1 MNNKKLI
8 LNEQI
13 KRILEVMNVDSKNS
27 KLLTESIVDDIAQ
40 GIVRLS
46 VKSGDD
52 LATSISKI
60 ERQFDVPKGILDYN
74 DITKLTK
81 GQGKDVIIKVVNKS
95 NPSQLMSFAKKVWVQ
110 IPEAHIAATNVVDG
124 LVTAKKTY
132 TTNNLLKYLND
143 MSETVITSPVK
154 ELDPLVKSLREI
166 FVDNSYAS
174 LKTKGIIDDVA
185 GSAGKTTT
193 KVSDDVNMKID
204 EIIDATLNDK
214 SIKEVLPGMSDADLN
229 LIRESIRSKYGKMS
243 YDEISSDFM
252 KVREDFISS
261 VQKMT
266 NSNGEEVLVKVQDGK
281 KFEFKDYKW
290 IYDNKITRMCVGKS
304 SYMNSRTGTMV
315 DKMDPKFLKMGQCA
329 LGIWALS
336 ELINQLSSKPNEREF
351 IACKPIALVGGFC
364 GSDFQVKNNLC
375 VKSCGGGTED
385 GPDNQEVN
393 GNFSNDF
400 SGCMNWA
407 KTKGKRCDQ
416 DGSGGYVIYDKETP
430 NDITPVKFDDGN
442 WVEI

>member
-1 MNNKKLI
+1 M
-8 LNEQI
+8 
-13 KRILEVMNVDSKNS
+13 MNVDSKKSN
-27 KLLTESIVDDIAQ
+27 LLTESIVDDIAQ
-40 GIVRLS
+40 GIVRIS

-52 LATSISKI
+52 VATSLTKLEKDFGI
-60 ERQFDVPKGILDYN
+60 PKGILDAS
-74 DITKLTK
+74 DIAKLSK
-81 GQGKDVIIKVVNKS
+81 GESKDVIIKIVNRLKT
-95 NPSQLMSFAKKVWVQ
+95 NPAQLSKFTKKVWVQ
-110 IPEAHIAATNVVDG
+110 LYDAHIVAKNVIDG
-124 LVTAKKTY
+124 LITSKATF
-132 TTNNLLKYLND
+132 TSSNLTNYLTD
-143 MSETVITSPVK
+143 MSKTVIKDSPVK
-154 ELDPLVKSLREI
+154 GIEPLIDSLRKE
-166 FVDNSYAS
+166 FVDLSYKK
-174 LKTKGIIDDVA
+174 LKDIGSVVDDVA

-193 KVSDDVNMKID
+193 KVSGDVNMKID

-214 SIKEVLPGMSDADLN
+214 SIKELLPDMSDADLN

-261 VQKMT
+261 VQKIT

-351 IACKPIALVGGFC
+351 IACKPIALIGGFC

-385 GPDNQEVN
+385 GLDNQKVN

-407 KTKGKRCDQ
+407 TTKGKRCDQ
-416 DGSGGYVIYDKETP
+416 DGSGGYVIYDESTP
-430 NDITPVKFDDGN
+430 DNITPVKYNDGN